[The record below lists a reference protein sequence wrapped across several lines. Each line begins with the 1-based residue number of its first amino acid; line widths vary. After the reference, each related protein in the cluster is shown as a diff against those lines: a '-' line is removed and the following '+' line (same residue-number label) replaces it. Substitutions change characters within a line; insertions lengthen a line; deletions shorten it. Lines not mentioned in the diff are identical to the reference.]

1 MAALVEAKIVIIV
14 RNIELFPELYYIL
27 GIEVVT
33 LCSQSI
39 RCTQSVSTKNC
50 KVVCFQ
56 KGKCSSLHDSNLGN
70 WRGSG
75 ALAPGGKEPC

>member
-1 MAALVEAKIVIIV
+1 M
-14 RNIELFPELYYIL
+14 IELFPELYYIL

-39 RCTQSVSTKNC
+39 RCTRSVSTKNC

-56 KGKCSSLHDSNLGN
+56 KGKCSPFMTVIFVTGEDRELWPWWKRALLEFPPSL
-70 WRGSG
+70 
-75 ALAPGGKEPC
+75 K